1 MDYIELNIRYSDDE
15 QAEIL
20 TAELAEY
27 PFESFVTED
36 GVLKGYIPQER
47 MVDCKAA
54 VDALLSSYGV
64 EDVRYISIETQNW
77 NAQWESNFERVEV
90 GDKLLIRA
98 PFHPAD
104 SSFAREVVI
113 MPKMSFGTGHH
124 ATTHLM
130 AEWTIDLD
138 EVLNGAKVLDMGS
151 GTGVLA
157 IVAINEGAV
166 SADAVDID
174 EWAKE
179 NCEENI
185 VVNGVAERVRAIL
198 GDVRSVEGCRY
209 DVILANINRNIL
221 IADMVNY
228 TKMLNEGGVLLISG
242 FLVQDIEPLNARAN
256 ECGLRYVDH
265 RERNGWVAM
274 KLLKG

>member
-1 MDYIELNIRYSDDE
+1 MDYIELNIRYSCEE

-47 MVDCKAA
+47 MVDCKGA

-98 PFHPAD
+98 PFHPSD

-130 AEWTIDLD
+130 AEWTIDLG
-138 EVLNGAKVLDMGS
+138 EQLNGAKVLDMGS

-157 IVAINEGAV
+157 IVAIKEGAD

-198 GDVRSVEGCRY
+198 GDVRSVGGESYG
-209 DVILANINRNIL
+209 VILANINRNIL
-221 IADMVNY
+221 IADMAAY
-228 TKMLNEGGVLLISG
+228 SKMLTAGGVLLISG
-242 FLVQDIEPLNARAN
+242 FLTQDIESLKARGA
-256 ECGLRYVDH
+256 ECGLTFIEY

-274 KLLKG
+274 RLQKR